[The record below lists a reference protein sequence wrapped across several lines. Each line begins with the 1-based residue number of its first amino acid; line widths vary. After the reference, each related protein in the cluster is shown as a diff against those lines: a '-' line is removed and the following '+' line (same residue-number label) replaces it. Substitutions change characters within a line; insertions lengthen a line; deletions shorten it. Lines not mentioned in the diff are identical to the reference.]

1 MAKQQ
6 KILHKQHEKQAVV
19 KSVAAR
25 KVNWASYLLFLFS
38 FVIYVN
44 TIPNDYN
51 LDDELVTQ
59 NHRLTSKGI
68 SAIPEI
74 FTSPYYEDK
83 AGYKY
88 EYRPIVLISFAIEHT
103 FFGDNPHVSHFFN
116 VLLYSLLCVLF
127 FQTLKLA
134 FSSHKDLFPLIA
146 ALLFAAHPIHTEVVA
161 SIKNRDEIFALIFG
175 LLSWRSAIIFAER
188 RSLIR
193 FALIPL
199 FFV

>member
-6 KILHKQHEKQAVV
+6 KLHQKQSEKRAIVTPE
-19 KSVAAR
+19 STR
-25 KVNWASYLLFLFS
+25 GFDWAPYFIFLFS
-38 FVIYVN
+38 FVIYAN

-88 EYRPIVLISFAIEHT
+88 EYRPIVLISFAIPSSSTHCAVLS
-103 FFGDNPHVSHFFN
+103 PKVS
-116 VLLYSLLCVLF
+116 
-127 FQTLKLA
+127 
-134 FSSHKDLFPLIA
+134 FP
-146 ALLFAAHPIHTEVVA
+146 FPVWMPV
-161 SIKNRDEIFALIFG
+161 
-175 LLSWRSAIIFAER
+175 
-188 RSLIR
+188 SLIPSLR
-193 FALIPL
+193 GTTI
-199 FFV
+199 